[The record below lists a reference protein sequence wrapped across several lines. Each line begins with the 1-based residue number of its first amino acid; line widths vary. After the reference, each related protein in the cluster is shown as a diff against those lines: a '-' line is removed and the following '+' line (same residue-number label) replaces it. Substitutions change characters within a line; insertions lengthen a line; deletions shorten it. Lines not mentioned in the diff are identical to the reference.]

1 MLKNIDWK
9 DTFKWAFFGAV
20 LFCIPAFIYIVKADY
35 TASWILF
42 LGAILF
48 LFANAFHNVIESKK
62 KGGEESMAALVF
74 EAHVTTIAGI
84 ILACFICFLLLVIL
98 VPGYLKAAPAQKLL
112 INEPVTTVM
121 DKTNGL
127 SFNLF
132 VAAAVLNFAGGSIV
146 GITVPFYAKR
156 YKAKNNKQP
165 LPLQ

>member
-62 KGGEESMAALVF
+62 KEEKKVWQHL
-74 EAHVTTIAGI
+74 
-84 ILACFICFLLLVIL
+84 
-98 VPGYLKAAPAQKLL
+98 YLKH
-112 INEPVTTVM
+112 M
-121 DKTNGL
+121 
-127 SFNLF
+127 
-132 VAAAVLNFAGGSIV
+132 
-146 GITVPFYAKR
+146 
-156 YKAKNNKQP
+156 
-165 LPLQ
+165 LQQLQV